1 MMNRRREAQNIR
13 RRKEIWDKE
22 LAPVEKFLRQVK
34 KVIREEKN
42 KMMYGKKETNR
53 IDRFAYELVWWFKL
67 VIVFM
72 AFSYITG
79 R

>member
-1 MMNRRREAQNIR
+1 MNRRREAQNIR